1 MDTSYVHVSDN
12 LDLVGDKGASVEESE
27 EKDRGGAAWPI
38 AVVFVCL
45 LGIFIA
51 ILIGVSKLNNAIR
64 G

>member
-1 MDTSYVHVSDN
+1 M
-12 LDLVGDKGASVEESE
+12 VGDKGASVEESE